1 MAKQVL
7 PKNTHQSHIHTHTH
21 THTHIYIYIYIYRYT
36 HTHIHQS
43 RSYQHLSII
52 KHSLLIILLG
62 NSNQQSQLT
71 YNSSYDPP
79 IQISTVQSKNQYVMD
94 PPSKVCLNQTV
105 NEPGNTILWK
115 LCRLEKSVASSTQ
128 TLV

>member
-1 MAKQVL
+1 MAQQVL
-7 PKNTHQSHIHTHTH
+7 PKTYLSLTHTH
-21 THTHIYIYIYIYRYT
+21 PKPYIYIYICINQFRT
-36 HTHIHQS
+36 
-43 RSYQHLSII
+43 YQHLSTL
-52 KHSLLIILLG
+52 KHPILIILLG

-105 NEPGNTILWK
+105 NEPGNTIL
-115 LCRLEKSVASSTQ
+115 
-128 TLV
+128 